1 VSGAEEDK
9 KMPLLEHLIELR
21 SRLLWCLVGF
31 VIAFLICFYFAQPI
45 FDFLAAP
52 LAKAMKENQVSDQ
65 QALRVIYTDVTEV
78 FFTQVK
84 VACFGAACIA
94 FPLFAGQIWMFV
106 APGLYKHEKNAFLPF
121 LVATPIMFA
130 IGATFMFKI
139 ILPLALHFFLH
150 YQRAGG
156 DGHLSVQLEAKVS
169 EYISILMRLIIAFG
183 VCFELPVLLSLL
195 AKVGVVSAQT
205 LKDKRRY
212 AIVIV
217 CVVAAVFTPP
227 DALSMMSLAVPMIL
241 LYEVSIWLAV
251 LIERKRGKDD
261 PDADNDSGDTGDNA
275 VTPA

>member
-1 VSGAEEDK
+1 
-9 KMPLLEHLIELR
+9 MPLLEHLVELR
-21 SRLLWCLVGF
+21 SRLLWSLVGF

-52 LAKAMKENQVSDQ
+52 LAKAMKENRVSDT

-94 FPLFAGQIWMFV
+94 FPLIASQIWLFV

-130 IGATFMFKI
+130 AGASFMFKV

-156 DGHLSVQLEAKVS
+156 DGALSVQLEAKVS

-195 AKVGVVSAQT
+195 AKVGVVSSQT
-205 LKDKRRY
+205 LKNKRRY
-212 AIVIV
+212 AIVGV
-217 CVVAAVFTPP
+217 CIVAAVFTPP
-227 DALSMMSLAVPMIL
+227 DALSMLSLAVPMVL

-251 LIERKRGKDD
+251 LIEKKR
-261 PDADNDSGDTGDNA
+261 DT
-275 VTPA
+275 

>member
-1 VSGAEEDK
+1 MNGAEEDK

-21 SRLLWCLVGF
+21 GRLLWCLVGF
-31 VIAFLICFYFAQPI
+31 VIAFLVCFYFAQPI
-45 FDFLAAP
+45 FDFLSAP
-52 LAKAMKENQVSDQ
+52 LLKAMQDNKVSEQ
-65 QALRVIYTDVTEV
+65 QLRVIYTDVTEV

-84 VACFGAACIA
+84 VACFGAAFVA
-94 FPLFAGQIWMFV
+94 FPLIASQIWMFV

-121 LVATPIMFA
+121 LVATPIMFL
-130 IGATFMFKI
+130 IGAAFMFEV

-156 DGHLSVQLEAKVS
+156 DGTLSVQLEAKIS

-217 CVVAAVFTPP
+217 CVVAALFTPP
-227 DALSMMSLAVPMIL
+227 DALSMLSLAVPMIL

-251 LIERKRGKDD
+251 LIEKKRDK
-261 PDADNDSGDTGDNA
+261 ADLDGGDEGETGGGA